1 MTDTFRSR
9 SGFCLAIRKKEFFS
23 CLPLKPA
30 EDIAAKA
37 IEIDLGGVT
46 YVEVLLLNQPDM
58 SNAELREMFG
68 GAGRRMRGFY
78 AHPVQ

>member
-30 EDIAAKA
+30 ENIAAKA
-37 IEIDLGGVT
+37 IEIDLCGATHVQ
-46 YVEVLLLNQPDM
+46 VLLLNQPDI

-68 GAGRRMRGFY
+68 GAGRRMRAFS
-78 AHPVQ
+78 AHLVQ